1 MRHCIFLVSV
11 MMVGLPVPLASSQIW
26 SDPVILPGSYVSDA
40 VFLSNGSLVFDTDK
54 IYISHDSLR
63 SYSVFQE
70 RRADAFSV
78 DGERLFW
85 VDSCC
90 DGGLYG
96 SNQDGSL
103 SHWLPEI
110 DLNSLWVS
118 NNVIVA
124 GGGAG
129 QLFRSTNGGS
139 TWETINAD
147 RLYKNDSD
155 IEEYSE
161 TISGIVYQQ
170 GGYPKELVALQSGEW
185 VSISTIDPEGLREDE
200 SGLYFLVANQNDIM
214 RSQNGAEW
222 ETIATVPSGYYSIR
236 SFEILSNVIVAS
248 AGSEVYISNDS
259 GLSWTSITDNLVD
272 PSVDLLLIGPDLHIY
287 AFSDDVVQ
295 RSVNPVSI
303 TSGVAF
309 EEDFDLPTETILEG
323 LFPNPVSNRLTID
336 VMSHSGDSAELRVV
350 NTLGQL
356 VYYEQIPQTR
366 VGTFRHQIDLPKLA
380 SGSYSVQYI
389 SGGIST
395 KRSFVLLNQ

>member
-1 MRHCIFLVSV
+1 M
-11 MMVGLPVPLASSQIW
+11 
-26 SDPVILPGSYVSDA
+26 
-40 VFLSNGSLVFDTDK
+40 
-54 IYISHDSLR
+54 
-63 SYSVFQE
+63 
-70 RRADAFSV
+70 
-78 DGERLFW
+78 
-85 VDSCC
+85 
-90 DGGLYG
+90 
-96 SNQDGSL
+96 
-103 SHWLPEI
+103 
-110 DLNSLWVS
+110 
-118 NNVIVA
+118 
-124 GGGAG
+124 
-129 QLFRSTNGGS
+129 
-139 TWETINAD
+139 
-147 RLYKNDSD
+147 
-155 IEEYSE
+155 
-161 TISGIVYQQ
+161 
-170 GGYPKELVALQSGEW
+170 
-185 VSISTIDPEGLREDE
+185 SISTIDPEGLREDE